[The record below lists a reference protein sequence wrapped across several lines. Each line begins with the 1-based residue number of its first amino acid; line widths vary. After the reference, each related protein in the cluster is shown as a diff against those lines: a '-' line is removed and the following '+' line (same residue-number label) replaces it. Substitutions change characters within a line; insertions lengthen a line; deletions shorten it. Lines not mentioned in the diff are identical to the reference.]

1 MVLPNSSSGPCISP
15 TPGTQWTQGEVQ
27 SSVPCGGCRLPLP
40 PQPPVKRLLWASHG
54 SERAWL
60 RVRASQEVRRE
71 QKGLESEQEERG
83 GPGKEGEGKRWGAPA
98 LSVQLPRP
106 VRAPLCAPRFST
118 PSSPGPG
125 QWLQI
130 RGCERNL
137 CAALGAS
144 REEGRSGRPDR
155 GRSSLHPV
163 GALQR
168 GPSEPSQAEVHGW
181 PLYPERK
188 SPQMWLR
195 APSGRGE
202 PQLWV
207 PAAGEKGARVEGSQG
222 TLPAATTGPS
232 ASL

>member
-1 MVLPNSSSGPCISP
+1 MAPVLSP

-40 PQPPVKRLLWASHG
+40 PQPPVKRLLWASHV

-125 QWLQI
+125 QWLQEI
-130 RGCERNL
+130 KGSERNL
-137 CAALGAS
+137 CAALEAS
-144 REEGRSGRPDR
+144 REEGRRGGTGQREKLTAPRGVLPSRPKR
-155 GRSSLHPV
+155 RSTAGLCIHSEGVLRCGYGPLQAGESLSC
-163 GALQR
+163 G
-168 GPSEPSQAEVHGW
+168 
-181 PLYPERK
+181 
-188 SPQMWLR
+188 SPQLGRR
-195 APSGRGE
+195 APV
-202 PQLWV
+202 W
-207 PAAGEKGARVEGSQG
+207 KGARGHSQQPLQALQTAFETQG
-222 TLPAATTGPS
+222 RR
-232 ASL
+232 